1 MQSHHEGHEDNEGKP
16 ENAGLRSG
24 FKAFRLWRPIPR
36 LRDRWITPGEP
47 PVANWDKQCF
57 VCSPATAGR
66 TVPPDFRQCEG
77 LGVDSRKQTDAVLA
91 YCKAKL
97 TQKICPNGAIARKS
111 GSPLHPSSGTFN

>member
-1 MQSHHEGHEDNEGKP
+1 MVRRLVLCKAKNFAIHTQILALQSTIKN
-16 ENAGLRSG
+16 NMNIC
-24 FKAFRLWRPIPR
+24 W
-36 LRDRWITPGEP
+36 
-47 PVANWDKQCF
+47 
-57 VCSPATAGR
+57 R

-111 GSPLHPSSGTFN
+111 GSPLHPSSGTFI